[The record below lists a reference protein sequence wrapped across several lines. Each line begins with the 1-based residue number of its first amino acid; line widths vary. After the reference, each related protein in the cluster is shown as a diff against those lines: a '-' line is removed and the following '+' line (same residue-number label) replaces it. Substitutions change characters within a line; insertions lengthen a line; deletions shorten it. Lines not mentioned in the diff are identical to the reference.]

1 MYVLFEEDGGFK
13 AATVLTD
20 NDATLQVET
29 TTGKRAKIKSANVLL
44 RFKEPA
50 PGALLPAAV
59 AGGMV
64 SASASPL
71 AFYALCAADPMAWIA
86 ADAVLC
92 VPLIRNIMRMD
103 YRYLRSGQI

>member
-1 MYVLFEEDGGFK
+1 M
-13 AATVLTD
+13 ATTVVILHTPSSSYLSV
-20 NDATLQVET
+20 THPISSPEVF
-29 TTGKRAKIKSANVLL
+29 RRNV
-44 RFKEPA
+44 P
-50 PGALLPAAV
+50 
-59 AGGMV
+59 
-64 SASASPL
+64 ASASPL